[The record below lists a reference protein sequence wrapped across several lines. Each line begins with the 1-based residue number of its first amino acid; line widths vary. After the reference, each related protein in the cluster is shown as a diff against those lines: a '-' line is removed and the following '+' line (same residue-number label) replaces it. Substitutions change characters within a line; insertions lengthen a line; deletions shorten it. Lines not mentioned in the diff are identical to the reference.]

1 MNTLKEH
8 CPFHIEGKR
17 ERGYTITIGH
27 DRIRVINVFI
37 GTKSVSAPMIKC
49 KKVAGKKC
57 NNMAERREKR

>member
-37 GTKSVSAPMIKC
+37 GTKSASEAIYDTAIK
-49 KKVAGKKC
+49 KILYDSKD
-57 NNMAERREKR
+57 NL